1 MQAGFRPKHWL
12 EDLAILVDVALD
24 ESIKTN
30 SPLAVGFVDL
40 EKAFDSMPRDALLR
54 TLAVCYNIYPS
65 VLEQIWHIYKD
76 TVGIVRGASSHFWIT
91 RGIK

>member
-1 MQAGFRPKHWL
+1 MQAGFRLKHWF
-12 EDLAILVDVALD
+12 EDLSIPVDVALD

-40 EKAFDSMPRDALLR
+40 DKAFDSMQQNSLLW
-54 TLAVCYNIYPS
+54 TLLVCYNIYPN
-65 VLEQIWHIYKD
+65 VLEQIQCMYKD
-76 TVGIVRGASSHFWIT
+76 MVGIVCSASSHYWMT